1 MSGNLCC
8 LGLWYLIVL
17 GSFFVK
23 FFCSWLLKWY
33 CVKDVMMSY
42 SSFKLYLEICF
53 NTFEHFWVNT
63 SSKQGLF

>member
-53 NTFEHFWVNT
+53 NSTLL
-63 SSKQGLF
+63 SISG